1 MVKARIAIGLGAL
14 AFTLGWSCAAGAAAD
29 PCRLLT
35 TSDVGSALGV
45 KKVAAT
51 SRGDSCS
58 YKGAGSFEVL
68 TIEVHRNDRAG
79 WTGIA
84 AGNAMIGAA
93 KRAPKIGDE
102 SAYGA
107 MGQVLY
113 VRKGDDWIGVDM
125 RGITKKPAAVGP
137 PLARKAI
144 ARL

>member
-1 MVKARIAIGLGAL
+1 MKRRIAIGLGAL
-14 AFTLGWSCAAGAAAD
+14 VLAIGWGGALRAAAD
-29 PCRLLT
+29 PCKLLT
-35 TSDVGSALGV
+35 TSEVGAALGV
-45 KKVAAT
+45 KQVTAKAN
-51 SRGDSCS
+51 GDAQCS
-58 YKGAGSFEVL
+58 YHGAGKFDVL

-79 WTGIA
+79 WTGIS

-113 VRKGDDWIGVDM
+113 VRKRDDWIGVDM
-125 RGITKKPAAVGP
+125 RGISKSPAAVGP
-137 PLARKAI
+137 SLARKAV

>member
-1 MVKARIAIGLGAL
+1 MVKRRIALGLGAL
-14 AFTLGWSCAAGAAAD
+14 TLALGWGGALGAAPD

-35 TSDVGSALGV
+35 TSEVGSALGV
-45 KKVAAT
+45 KKVSAT
-51 SRGDSCS
+51 GRGDSCS
-58 YKGAGSFEVL
+58 YHGAGSFEVL

-79 WTGIA
+79 WTGIS

-125 RGITKKPAAVGP
+125 RGIMKKPASIGP
-137 PLARKAI
+137 SLARKAI